1 MMPETLVI
9 VGASLAGG
17 SAAATLRQEGFDGRV
32 ILVGAEPQPPYERP
46 PLSKE
51 YLRGESPFENALL
64 QTADFY
70 GEHGI
75 EPHFESPEY
84 VEFRLGDYPH
94 ELGLMHSRYA
104 PQGSTT
110 GPAGAVVYW
119 HVDDLTTTFEKL
131 LSMGA
136 EEHEAPRDPGGILT
150 ASAGDPFG
158 NILAISCTT
167 QTTWMSWARPRK
179 RDLRRRCGPRA
190 IFPLAPRWI
199 RRG

>member
-1 MMPETLVI
+1 VI
-9 VGASLAGG
+9 VGASLAEG
-17 SAAATLRQEGFDGRV
+17 SAAAALRQEGLEGRV
-32 ILVGAEPQPPYERP
+32 VLVGAERQSPYERP

-51 YLRGESPFENALL
+51 YMRGESPFENALL

-70 GEHGI
+70 DEYGI

-84 VEFRLGDYPH
+84 VGRLSDYQH

-119 HVDDLTTTFEKL
+119 HVDDVTTIFEKL

-136 EEHEAPRDPGGILT
+136 EEYEAPRDPGGFLT

-158 NILAISCTT
+158 NILAIMYNPNYVDVLGSTT
-167 QTTWMSWARPRK
+167 EA
-179 RDLRRRCGPRA
+179 
-190 IFPLAPRWI
+190 
-199 RRG
+199 